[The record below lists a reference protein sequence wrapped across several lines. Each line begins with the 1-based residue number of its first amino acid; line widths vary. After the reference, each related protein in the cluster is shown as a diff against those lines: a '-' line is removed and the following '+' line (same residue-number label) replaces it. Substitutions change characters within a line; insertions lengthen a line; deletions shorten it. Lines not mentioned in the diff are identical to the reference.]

1 MKALLNKYFLLIL
14 TSSMLTTPAFA
25 SIDFD
30 AGMTAYNKGNMQ
42 TAKVMFQKAIAL
54 NKNDA
59 NAHYMYAQVLTKEK
73 KYDLAKQ
80 EYKKVIS
87 IAPNSQAATYSKQG
101 LEAINSYLNNKNQ
114 TTQKT
119 STTKTAASKT
129 TKTTKTTTAKTTAS
143 KKSSELDKLDN
154 APHYLKNAY
163 RLGEKYTRQKGTV
176 RVYIENS
183 KYKAMMKR
191 AYGEW
196 QSAIGG
202 SVFFTFVEN
211 TNDASDI
218 VKFSKMKVTGNAQ
231 EGGHCSYNIENGNL
245 VGNTIVINTTGP
257 DGKPLSNEMIYHTM
271 LHEVGHSIGIM
282 GHSTNRSD
290 IMATGTKTPVAHLSA
305 RDRKTAR
312 LLYQGYTSSSN
323 NVSKQAALN
332 AKKTELEDIA
342 KRIKNHP
349 SAYVDLGDLAFEQ
362 GDYAKALL
370 NYQQAEAMSKDKN
383 IYNRIVRVYE
393 KTGDVDN
400 QVVYNKKI
408 LAQYPSD
415 EGALRKILAIYT
427 RQMRFKDGQ
436 DLLNDFI
443 KKNPDKANTESVNQ
457 LKEIFSDKNV
467 KALQNRQKFIMNKR
481 SRYFYGR

>member
-114 TTQKT
+114 TTQKA

-282 GHSTNRSD
+282 GHSTNQSD

-312 LLYQGYTSSSN
+312 LLYQGYTLS
-323 NVSKQAALN
+323 L
-332 AKKTELEDIA
+332 IH
-342 KRIKNHP
+342 I
-349 SAYVDLGDLAFEQ
+349 
-362 GDYAKALL
+362 
-370 NYQQAEAMSKDKN
+370 
-383 IYNRIVRVYE
+383 
-393 KTGDVDN
+393 
-400 QVVYNKKI
+400 
-408 LAQYPSD
+408 
-415 EGALRKILAIYT
+415 
-427 RQMRFKDGQ
+427 
-436 DLLNDFI
+436 
-443 KKNPDKANTESVNQ
+443 
-457 LKEIFSDKNV
+457 
-467 KALQNRQKFIMNKR
+467 
-481 SRYFYGR
+481 

>member
-114 TTQKT
+114 TTQKA

-129 TKTTKTTTAKTTAS
+129 TKTTAS

-211 TNDASDI
+211 TNDASDV

-282 GHSTNRSD
+282 GHSTNQSD

-370 NYQQAEAMSKDKN
+370 NYQQAETMSKDKN